1 MMSPSYKEKTMKLLL
16 YVVLCFTSFVG
27 GLTIKRYID
36 INAPSDFVYIPIF
49 ATAGAL
55 VAIMATITITYV
67 YLEQFGNQRHFGDVL
82 GQVLSLKVLSSGAF
96 LGLAALAIV
105 KLAFAGG

>member
-1 MMSPSYKEKTMKLLL
+1 MMNRSYQEKTMKLLL
-16 YVVLCFTSFVG
+16 YVVLCFTGFVG
-27 GLTIKRYID
+27 GLTIKHYIE

-49 ATAGAL
+49 ATSGAL

-67 YLEQFGNQRHFGDVL
+67 YLEQFGNQRQFGDVL
-82 GQVLSLKVLSSGAF
+82 GQVLTLKVLGIGAF

-105 KLAFAGG
+105 KLTFSAS